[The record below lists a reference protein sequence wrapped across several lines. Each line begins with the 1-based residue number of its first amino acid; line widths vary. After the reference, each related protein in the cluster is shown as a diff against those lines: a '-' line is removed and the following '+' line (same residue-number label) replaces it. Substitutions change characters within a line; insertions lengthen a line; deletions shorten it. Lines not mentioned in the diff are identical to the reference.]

1 MLDTAFTIHTESEEL
16 ARRLAFIVHEAEH
29 SISPIKKVS
38 FEFNVRNDV
47 YEIKK
52 GGRICFTS
60 DDLPN
65 SIFHLQWHMHHE
77 ALKDIT
83 ESIRIH
89 AGCGELNGKRFLI
102 VGDKGAGKTT
112 LMVRLLFEGFRSIA
126 DELVLVR
133 DTKVLPFPRRFHIKQ
148 YSVKLLPELKDLFD
162 SLPFNQAKDDQ
173 KMYSFS
179 PQDAGFDWKIDEG
192 ELRAVFYLEPN
203 HGGET
208 RVLECPKYMMAQR
221 IMPMTF
227 LSESEDYMKIGKIC
241 KIIDGVDCYVLHI
254 GDLDEAVSKLKEI
267 ISAV

>member
-1 MLDTAFTIHTESEEL
+1 V
-16 ARRLAFIVHEAEH
+16 RRLAFIVHEAEH
-29 SISPIKKVS
+29 NLSPIRTVS
-38 FEFNVRNDV
+38 FEFNARNHV

-52 GGRICFTS
+52 DGMICFTS
-60 DDLPN
+60 EDLPN

-77 ALKDIT
+77 ALKDVT

-89 AGCGELNGKRFLI
+89 AACGELYGKRFII

-112 LMVRLLFEGFRSIA
+112 LMVRLLFEGFRAIT

-148 YSVKLLPELKDLFD
+148 DSVKLLPELKDLFD
-162 SLPFNQAKDDQ
+162 SLPFNQANNNQ
-173 KMYSFS
+173 KMYSFT

-203 HGGET
+203 HEGET
-208 RVLECPKYMMAQR
+208 RVVVCPKYLMTQK

-227 LSESEDYMKIGKIC
+227 LSEHKDHMKIGEIC
-241 KIIDGVDCYVLHI
+241 RIIDSVDCYVVHI
-254 GDLDEAVSKLKEI
+254 GDLDGAVSKLKETM
-267 ISAV
+267 SAI